1 MIDFEYAAFW
11 KHCRDQLGDPT
22 DDLQVHVFDADYR
35 AMKYDRS
42 RERVPFLHRSMEARR
57 IPDAD
62 PITSRSPSA
71 ALGTFLVFDRSKK
84 IARKKCMFF
93 VVPSSYDRE
102 GFAPVVTA
110 DHFTF
115 LQNYD
120 VPERK
125 RLQLHFTHYLPDRNP
140 ERGGAV
146 RDANHLPLRFEMP
159 EDASEFA
166 SSVIVN
172 AEASRHSASLFE
184 LFRRSYVFTTRSAG
198 GGKAGKKQ
206 QQRRRRDRRPEQG
219 GGGGFDDLWRDLPIH
234 RIVMFSMGGCL
245 TVCITDRFK
254 RDRAGAM
261 SHAYVL
267 RTGNGGFALDA
278 CAQVAQ
284 RMAGRTW
291 ESFRDADE
299 NELRFD

>member
-11 KHCRDQLGDPT
+11 RHCRDHLGEPT
-22 DDLQVHVFDADYR
+22 DDLQVHVFDADYQ

-42 RERVPFLHRSMEARR
+42 RAQKPFLHRSMEARR
-57 IPDAD
+57 IPDTD
-62 PITSRSPSA
+62 PIA
-71 ALGTFLVFDRSKK
+71 AAAADSLGAFLVLDRNEEGGVDTAK
-84 IARKKCMFF
+84 RVMFF

-102 GFAPVVTA
+102 GFDTVVTA

-146 RDANHLPLRFEMP
+146 RDSNHLPLRFRMP
-159 EDASEFA
+159 DNASEFA

-172 AEASRHSASLFE
+172 AEASRYSASLFE
-184 LFRRSYVFTTRSAG
+184 LFRRPYVAQTQTQTQTG
-198 GGKAGKKQ
+198 GGKRGL
-206 QQRRRRDRRPEQG
+206 RRRRRG
-219 GGGGFDDLWRDLPIH
+219 AGAVGGGGFDDLWRDLPIH
-234 RIVMFSMGGCL
+234 RIVMLSVGGFV

-254 RDRAGAM
+254 RDRAGTM

-267 RTGNGGFALDA
+267 RHPPHGDIHIA
-278 CAQVAQ
+278 CAQVAR
-284 RMAGRTW
+284 RMEGMTW
-291 ESFRDADE
+291 ESFRDAGP
-299 NELRFD
+299 NELLFD